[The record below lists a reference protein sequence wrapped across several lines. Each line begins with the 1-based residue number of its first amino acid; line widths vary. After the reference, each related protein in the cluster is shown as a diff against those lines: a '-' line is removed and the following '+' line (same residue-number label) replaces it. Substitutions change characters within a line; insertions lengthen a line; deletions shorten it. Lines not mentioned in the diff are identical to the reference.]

1 VASLVRIQALRLLPL
16 ALLALNVACASSGA
30 LGGSSPTIDALFA
43 EYTGPAVPGASVI
56 VIRDDRVILR
66 RAYGMADLDRQVAA
80 TPQTDYRLASVSKQ
94 FTAMAVIQLARLGK
108 LRYDQSVRE
117 ILPELPAAAQG
128 VTVRHL
134 LNHTSGVPDY
144 EDLIPDS
151 QTVQVN
157 DRDVLALLARK
168 DTLYFPAGS
177 AYRYSNSGY
186 VLLGLIVERLSGVS
200 FPAFLHEHTFG
211 PLGMTASVAH
221 VEGVDTVP
229 HRAYGYSPKDG
240 SAGFLPTDQSVTSA
254 TLGDGGIYTN
264 VNDLER
270 WDRVLYSLDAATL
283 ALITTPPVLSRG
295 GESQYGFGWFVDTYR
310 NERRWRHTG
319 ETSGFRNAIQRFPDR
334 RFTVIVLTNRNAGEP
349 GVIAERIADQ
359 LLFGEAR

>member
-1 VASLVRIQALRLLPL
+1 MDEVTGYQITATLVLGLL
-16 ALLALNVACASSGA
+16 VGCASGA
-30 LGGSSPTIDALFA
+30 GRSFPAIDALLA

-56 VIRDDRVILR
+56 VIQGGRVILR
-66 RAYGMADLDRQVAA
+66 RAYGMADLQRHVAA
-80 TPQTDYRLASVSKQ
+80 TPEADYRLASVSKQ
-94 FTAMAVIQLARLGK
+94 FTAMAIMLLARDGRV
-108 LRYDQSVRE
+108 RYDQPVRE
-117 ILPELPAAAQG
+117 LLPELPLAAQG
-128 VTVRHL
+128 VTLRHL
-134 LNHTSGVPDY
+134 LNHTSGLPDY

-151 QTVQVN
+151 QTVQVS

-168 DTLYFPAGS
+168 DTLYFPPGS

-186 VLLGLIVERLSGVS
+186 VLLGLIVERVSGVP
-200 FPAFLHEHTFG
+200 FPAFLHTRIFA

-229 HRAYGYSPKDG
+229 HRAYGYSPKER
-240 SAGFLPTDQSVTSA
+240 SAAFIPTDQSVTSA

-264 VNDLER
+264 VDDLVH
-270 WDRVLYSLDAATL
+270 WDQALYGDRLVDAATL
-283 ALITTPPVLSRG
+283 RLATTPPALPG
-295 GESQYGFGWFVDTYR
+295 GAATQYGFGWFVDTYR

-349 GVIAERIADQ
+349 AAIAERIADA
-359 LLFGEAR
+359 LLFGAAR

>member
-1 VASLVRIQALRLLPL
+1 MTRHQAAA
-16 ALLALNVACASSGA
+16 ALLLGVAAGCATA
-30 LGGSSPTIDALFA
+30 GGRLPNIDTLFA
-43 EYTGPAVPGASVI
+43 DYTGPAVPGASVI

-66 RAYGMADLDRQVAA
+66 RAYGMADLGRHVAA
-80 TPQTDYRLASVSKQ
+80 TPETAYRLASVSKQ
-94 FTAMAVIQLARLGK
+94 FTAMAIIQLERLGK
-108 LRYDQSVRE
+108 VRYDQPVRE
-117 ILPELPAAAQG
+117 ILPELPAAARA

-134 LNHTSGVPDY
+134 LNHTSGLPDY

-186 VLLGLIVERLSGVS
+186 VLLGLIVERVAGVS
-200 FPAFLHEHTFG
+200 FPAYLHTHSFG
-211 PLGMTASVAH
+211 PLGMVASVAH

-240 SAGFLPTDQSVTSA
+240 GGGFTATDQSVTSA

-264 VNDLER
+264 VDDLVR
-270 WDRVLYSLDAATL
+270 WDRMLYSLDAPTIT
-283 ALITTPPVLSRG
+283 LITTPPTLPG
-295 GESQYGFGWFVDTYR
+295 GATTQYGFGWFIDAYR
-310 NERRWRHTG
+310 SERRWRHTG

-334 RFTVIVLTNRNAGEP
+334 RFTVIVLTNRNGGEP
-349 GVIAERIADQ
+349 AVIAERIADA
-359 LLFGEAR
+359 LLFGAAR